1 MEQNTLKNY
10 IFRGLPFPI
19 ISRLQCDILA
29 RKNDIYVGKLDMI
42 NALVKWCFYSRFSIT
57 LFVIYFLSLFFYGKE
72 NQIFL
77 AVTKNGDFIRVFF
90 FL

>member
-10 IFRGLPFPI
+10 IFRRLPFPI

-42 NALVKWCFYSRFSIT
+42 NELVKWCFYSRFNIT

-77 AVTKNGDFIRVFF
+77 AVTKKWWFH
-90 FL
+90 